1 MDDYIAIELAYTNGF
16 NTGKKSV
23 VERIFE
29 DLDTLVDDWKH
40 NRIQSIQFIDEIAR
54 LKKKYE
60 EETADGH

>member
-1 MDDYIAIELAYTNGF
+1 MDTIIATEIAYTNGF
-16 NTGKKSV
+16 RAGKKSI

-60 EETADGH
+60 EETADEH

>member
-1 MDDYIAIELAYTNGF
+1 MEDYIAIELAYTNGF
-16 NTGKKSV
+16 RTGKKSV

-40 NRIQSIQFIDEIAR
+40 SRIQSIQFIDEITR

-60 EETADGH
+60 EETTDEH

>member
-1 MDDYIAIELAYTNGF
+1 MEDYIATEIAYTNGYEA
-16 NTGKKSV
+16 GKKNT

-40 NRIQSIQFIDEIAR
+40 NRIQSIQFIDEVAR

-60 EETADGH
+60 EETTDEH